1 MSGKEIAGKESAL
14 ARKTAEI
21 ASWGDRQ
28 HVAEEQVR
36 IVRKSRTK
44 RTDNISDLESDTHV
58 AHRVKACNLKQ
69 WC

>member
-1 MSGKEIAGKESAL
+1 MSGKDIAGKESAL

-44 RTDNISDLESDTHV
+44 RTDNISDLESTLMWLIV
-58 AHRVKACNLKQ
+58 
-69 WC
+69 